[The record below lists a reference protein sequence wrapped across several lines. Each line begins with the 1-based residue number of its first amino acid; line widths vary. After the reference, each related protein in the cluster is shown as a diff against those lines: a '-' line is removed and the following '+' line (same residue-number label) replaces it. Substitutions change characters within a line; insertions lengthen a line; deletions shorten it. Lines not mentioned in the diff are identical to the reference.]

1 MLNFHFH
8 PSKIRRYFNSKLY
21 NGKKLQ
27 KKNCW
32 YFKIISF
39 LVSSWYVFNF
49 YEFFTINVESL
60 IFHFPKMEG
69 KKSNIKRYF
78 THHKTPTS
86 SQSKYPVLHYKRG
99 FWWYGISVFGPF
111 GQTGQYWKNFSAN
124 YKQILRAVFSCFH
137 GQKKIFFSKHC
148 SIRTKKLH
156 NISFGFF

>member
-1 MLNFHFH
+1 MTRNRCKIIEKMEDSLLLSKHSIQFSALFLLLSEFMLNFHFH

-69 KKSNIKRYF
+69 KKSNKEIF
-78 THHKTPTS
+78 HS
-86 SQSKYPVLHYKRG
+86 SQK
-99 FWWYGISVFGPF
+99 
-111 GQTGQYWKNFSAN
+111 
-124 YKQILRAVFSCFH
+124 LRQVPSLNT
-137 GQKKIFFSKHC
+137 Q
-148 SIRTKKLH
+148 
-156 NISFGFF
+156 